1 MTRLSSAYSWE
12 KFMRRLLQVS
22 LLLLVFGFRPAFA
35 ADEANAPCT
44 SEMLKAFDFWLGE
57 WQVFD
62 KESGKLI
69 AYDRVEK
76 DLGNCVVTERWTS
89 LDDTFRN
96 ASAPFRMRGM
106 SLSALDG
113 QGWVQIWVDNMGG
126 TIIMHGG
133 PEEGAMVLKTQTT
146 SYGFHYRYHYEPLP
160 DGSVHGFGYSKP
172 DGQDNWTKDWD
183 LIYKRNG

>member
-1 MTRLSSAYSWE
+1 
-12 KFMRRLLQVS
+12 MRRHLYFIFVLLF
-22 LLLLVFGFRPAFA
+22 FGFRPALA
-35 ADEANAPCT
+35 ADEASDPC
-44 SEMLKAFDFWLGE
+44 SGEMLKALDFWLGE

-62 KESGKLI
+62 KASGKLV

-76 DLGNCVVTERWTS
+76 DLGNCVVVERWTS

-113 QGWVQIWVDNMGG
+113 NGWVQIWVDNMGG
-126 TIIMHGG
+126 TVIMHGG
-133 PEEGAMVLKTQTT
+133 LENDTMVLTTQTT
-146 SYGFHYRYHYEPLP
+146 SYGLHYRYHYQPMP
-160 DGSVHGFGYSKP
+160 DGSVHGFGFSSP
-172 DGQDNWTKDWD
+172 EGQDNWTKDWD